1 MLDLAWSPG
10 DRWLATCSVDNT
22 VVVWDVTGVPASL
35 AVLRG
40 HSGHVKGVTWDP
52 VGKYLAT
59 QSADKSLRF
68 VLYSRPP
75 FPSFDI
81 TFVKDL
87 PPPPSPV
94 PSNAVWFKFLRRK
107 I

>member
-22 VVVWDVTGVPASL
+22 VVVWDVSGGGAPASI
-35 AVLRG
+35 AVLLG

-59 QSADKSLRF
+59 QSADKSLRSVMSPHLYFTGSHKMNYDFYSF
-68 VLYSRPP
+68 VTSRL
-75 FPSFDI
+75 
-81 TFVKDL
+81 TGTCYL
-87 PPPPSPV
+87 
-94 PSNAVWFKFLRRK
+94 
-107 I
+107 

>member
-22 VVVWDVTGVPASL
+22 VVVWDVSGAPASI

-59 QSADKSLRF
+59 QSADKSLRS
-68 VLYSRPP
+68 V
-75 FPSFDI
+75 I
-81 TFVKDL
+81 
-87 PPPPSPV
+87 SPHLHFTG
-94 PSNAVWFKFLRRK
+94 SHKMYHDFSMTCYL
-107 I
+107 

>member
-1 MLDLAWSPG
+1 MDLDVCVNCRCAHTLRQHHGDMLDLAWSPG

-22 VVVWDVTGVPASL
+22 VVVWDVAGMPSSL

-59 QSADKSLRF
+59 QSADKSLRS
-68 VLYSRPP
+68 VIL
-75 FPSFDI
+75 
-81 TFVKDL
+81 L
-87 PPPPSPV
+87 PVDKERES
-94 PSNAVWFKFLRRK
+94 AVR
-107 I
+107 

>member
-1 MLDLAWSPG
+1 MRQHDGHVLDLAWSPG

-22 VVVWDVTGVPASL
+22 VVVWDVSGGGAPASI

-59 QSADKSLRF
+59 QSADKSLRS
-68 VLYSRPP
+68 VSVHSVSHPS
-75 FPSFDI
+75 SFDS
-81 TFVKDL
+81 D
-87 PPPPSPV
+87 PS
-94 PSNAVWFKFLRRK
+94 L
-107 I
+107 

>member
-1 MLDLAWSPG
+1 VLDLAWSPG

-22 VVVWDVTGVPASL
+22 VVVWDVSGGGAPASI

-59 QSADKSLRF
+59 QSADKSLRSVMSPHLHF
-68 VLYSRPP
+68 SGSHKMNHDFYSSR
-75 FPSFDI
+75 
-81 TFVKDL
+81 
-87 PPPPSPV
+87 
-94 PSNAVWFKFLRRK
+94 
-107 I
+107 

>member
-1 MLDLAWSPG
+1 LRQHNGDVLDLAWSPG

-22 VVVWDVTGVPASL
+22 VVIWDLTEAPVITSL

-59 QSADKSLRF
+59 QSADKTLRWEKLLSSTSSYF
-68 VLYSRPP
+68 LNST
-75 FPSFDI
+75 SF
-81 TFVKDL
+81 
-87 PPPPSPV
+87 
-94 PSNAVWFKFLRRK
+94 NAL
-107 I
+107 IN